1 MNLLEI
7 LGIACGLAMDAA
19 AVSIATSVALARVHW
34 RQVFRFAFH
43 FGLFQML
50 MPVAGWLLGMGFE
63 RLIASWDHWVAFIL
77 LAAIG
82 GKAVCQ
88 ALRGGEESMAQR
100 DPTRGWSLVGLS
112 VATSIDALAV
122 GLSLGVLNVPIWCP
136 VTVIGVIT
144 AALSALGMLLG
155 SRIGLRFGKRMAIAG
170 GLVLI
175 AIGLKILADHVLLGG
190 ILM

>member
-1 MNLLEI
+1 
-7 LGIACGLAMDAA
+7 MDAA

-82 GKAVCQ
+82 GKAVWQ
-88 ALRGGEESMAQR
+88 AQQEEKEGAVQR

-122 GLSLGVLNVPIWCP
+122 GLSLGVLRVSIWYP
-136 VTVIGVIT
+136 AAVIGVIT
-144 AALSALGMLLG
+144 ALFSALGMLLG
-155 SRIGLRFGKRMAIAG
+155 SRLGVRFGARLAVIG